1 MDRRELLKSSLLGC
15 GIAAA
20 NNAMGPWLRDSV
32 LTGEMPPTDP
42 IVETSLGKLR
52 GAFANGV
59 YSFKGI
65 HYGASTEGPMRFLPP
80 SSPKPWIGVRDAL
93 AIGSPAPQV
102 IPSSNSLEFLGDIT
116 GPGRMGEDCLVL
128 NVWTPTLRGQSK
140 RPVMVWLHGGWCAI
154 GSSGISLYDGTNLAA
169 KHDVV
174 VVGVNHRLNAF
185 GYLYLG
191 QIGGEKYADSGNAGM
206 LDIIL
211 ALQWVRDN
219 IEHFGGDPSNVT
231 VFGESGGGIKVSTLM
246 AMPAAKGLFHKA
258 IVESGPG
265 LTSYS
270 REEADAVARKFLE
283 RLHVPPDQ
291 VDNLL
296 RIPTDQFIAAMRS
309 MPFPDPF
316 VNWWPV
322 VDGRSLPRHPFDPN
336 APAMTA
342 NIPMLIG
349 TTATE
354 TTLSYG
360 LDDPAS
366 FSLSEAEM
374 RTKVKAFL
382 KLKDDSKLDAL
393 ITTYRKNRPD
403 ATPSDIY
410 FAITTDG
417 WMRMDAITQAERKAA
432 QHAASAYMYIFAW
445 QTPVLGGKLKA
456 SHVME
461 LPFVFDNVAK
471 VPGWI
476 GTDSDLQP
484 LADKVSSAWV
494 AFARNGNP
502 NHAGLPHWPPYEAS
516 TRATM
521 IFNDDCKVVN
531 DPSKEERLAMA
542 SLPQM

>member
-1 MDRRELLKSSLLGC
+1 MDRRELLKSTLLNCGVALAGGALGSLVPRNVL
-15 GIAAA
+15 AAA
-20 NNAMGPWLRDSV
+20 
-32 LTGEMPPTDP
+32 PTAP
-42 IVETSLGKLR
+42 IIETNQGKLR
-52 GAFANGV
+52 GAFANGA

-65 HYGASTEGPMRFLPP
+65 PYGASTGDAMRFQPPLP
-80 SSPKPWIGVRDAL
+80 PKPWIGVRDAL
-93 AIGSPAPQV
+93 AIGPPAPQA
-102 IPSSNSLEFLGDIT
+102 ILSSNSLEFLGAIV
-116 GPGRMGEDCLVL
+116 GPGSMAEDCLVL
-128 NVWTPTLRGQSK
+128 NLWTPALHTRSK
-140 RPVMVWLHGGWCAI
+140 RPVMVWLHGGGCAI
-154 GSSGISLYDGTNLAA
+154 GSSGIAPYDGTNLAA
-169 KHDVV
+169 RHDVV

-191 QIGGEKYADSGNAGM
+191 QMGGEKCADSGNAGM

-219 IEHFGGDPSNVT
+219 VERFGGDPGNVT
-231 VFGESGGGIKVSTLM
+231 IFGESGGGVKVSTLM
-246 AMPAAKGLFHKA
+246 AMAAAKGLFHKA
-258 IVESGPG
+258 IVENGPG
-265 LTSYS
+265 LTLYS
-270 REEADAVARKFLE
+270 REEADLVAMKFLD
-283 RLHVPPDQ
+283 RLHVPPDR
-291 VDNLL
+291 VDDLFN
-296 RIPTDQFIAAMRS
+296 IPMDKFIAGMRS
-309 MPFPDPF
+309 MPFQEALLS
-316 VNWWPV
+316 WWPV
-322 VDGRSLPRHPFDPN
+322 VDGRSLPRHPFNPD

-342 NIPMLIG
+342 KVPMLIG
-349 TTATE
+349 STAAE
-354 TTLSYG
+354 TTLLYG

-366 FSLSEAEM
+366 FSLNETDM
-374 RTKVKAFL
+374 RTKVKGFL
-382 KLKDDSKLDAL
+382 ALKDDSKLDAL

-476 GTDSDLQP
+476 GTGSDLQP
-484 LADKVSSAWV
+484 LADKVSSTWA

-531 DPSKEERLAMA
+531 DPGKDERLAMG
-542 SLPQM
+542 SLSQT